1 MDGSQMFQARE
12 TREEPGYPSQVEPE
26 GVGNLDGNT
35 EEGVETQPS
44 EFVDRLEY
52 ESLQSQNEQLQRRLE
67 ILAQNMMSPDYIQYL
82 ESKRFSEY
90 GGYQQPGQTQSPNQ
104 PQTQT
109 ELQPDFDPDTASQRE
124 LVEYVTKKVSSLIDQ
139 KVGEVDKQIKRQ
151 DYESQYEKA
160 QREVQEVM
168 QKYPDFNHYRTDMV
182 EVAKRNPNI
191 SAEEAYLLAKAKAGS
206 RRVPNP
212 RTGQKQVA
220 PTQPKP
226 SPQGGARPGNV
237 STSTTKRKEDFSSY
251 DDAIEEAMK
260 KAGLI

>member
-12 TREEPGYPSQVEPE
+12 TREELPE
-26 GVGNLDGNT
+26 NLNQQENLSDQNQ
-35 EEGVETQPS
+35 EEETPLP

-52 ESLQSQNEQLQRRLE
+52 ESLQSQNAQLQKRLE
-67 ILAQNMMSPDYIQYL
+67 ILAQNMMSPDYVQYL
-82 ESKRFSEY
+82 EAKKMAEY
-90 GGYQQPGQTQSPNQ
+90 GGYHQPEPQ
-104 PQTQT
+104 PQSDP
-109 ELQPDFDPDTASQRE
+109 EPDFDPDTASQRE

-168 QKYPDFNHYRTDMV
+168 QKYPDFNHYRTDMI
-182 EVAKRNPNI
+182 EVAKRHPNI
-191 SAEEAYLLAKAKAGS
+191 SAEDAYLLAKAKAGG
-206 RRVPNP
+206 RRSPTP
-212 RTGQKQVA
+212 RTGQKQTSTQQLR
-220 PTQPKP
+220 PT
-226 SPQGGARPGNV
+226 PQGGARPGNV

-251 DDAIEEAMK
+251 DEAIEEAMK